1 VPIYE
6 FYCDRC
12 HTIYNFFS
20 SRIDTE
26 SVPEC
31 PWAGKGGTHV
41 LARKPAT
48 FAVVS
53 SRSGEEGDPE
63 DEMLAGV
70 DEERMASAMES
81 WMSEMETSG
90 ADPDDPRQ
98 MAKMFRR
105 FGEAAGMEAGPKMEE
120 MLRRLE
126 AGDDP
131 DALEQEMGGGDGL
144 DGDEA
149 MEDFFRF
156 KKKAAALRS
165 KRPRV
170 DKELYFL

>member
-1 VPIYE
+1 MPIYE

-12 HTIYNFFS
+12 HTLYNFFS

-26 SVPEC
+26 TVPEC
-31 PWAGKGGTHV
+31 PRAGAGGAEHV
-41 LARKPAT
+41 LVRKPAS

-53 SRSGEEGDPE
+53 GRSGESEDPE
-63 DEMLAGV
+63 DEMFAGV

-105 FGEAAGMEAGPKMEE
+105 FGDAAGMEAGPKMEE

-126 AGDDP
+126 NGEDP
-131 DALEQEMGGGDGL
+131 DALEQEMGGDDF
-144 DGDEA
+144 DGDESL
-149 MEDFFRF
+149 EDFFRF
-156 KKKAAALRS
+156 KKKAGALRG